1 MKNELSEQSSLAAKV
16 AAIQKMST
24 KALLELWPKLYGTKA
39 PRLNKRLLRQRLA
52 FRVQELE
59 LGSLSEKHKK
69 QLQRLQKPSTKD
81 KAVPKARVNKP
92 PAGTRIVKEYE
103 GETHEVIV
111 TREGFEYRG
120 QIYRSLSGIAKLIT
134 GSHWSGPVFF
144 GLKGSSHERGKSHG
158 KK

>member
-1 MKNELSEQSSLAAKV
+1 
-16 AAIQKMST
+16 
-24 KALLELWPKLYGTKA
+24 
-39 PRLNKRLLRQRLA
+39 
-52 FRVQELE
+52 
-59 LGSLSEKHKK
+59 
-69 QLQRLQKPSTKD
+69 
-81 KAVPKARVNKP
+81 
-92 PAGTRIVKEYE
+92 RIVKEYE

-158 KK
+158 QK